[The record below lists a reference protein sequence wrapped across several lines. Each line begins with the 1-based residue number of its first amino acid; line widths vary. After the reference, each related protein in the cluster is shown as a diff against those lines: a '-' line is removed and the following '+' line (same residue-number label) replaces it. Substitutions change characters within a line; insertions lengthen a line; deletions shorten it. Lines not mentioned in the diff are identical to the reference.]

1 MDGVDLS
8 MTSSS
13 HRPQESQLCLQTN
26 QPWTSFRA
34 VFVKKGAR
42 GISRAVART
51 QTWFNCAVQVGFTM
65 LKSARAW
72 IHMEQRCILNTSEE
86 CAPLQTLVSA
96 NVAPLNVINVVQS
109 CWNRKQSQNDH
120 CAKFGFLI
128 VHWITSVFS
137 LVAQSAGKGLF
148 EISRLSPF
156 RGKHEFPGDVGSAL
170 HHGARSAVAW
180 DTTWQP
186 SQLGGSA
193 NPGPISE
200 GCNASTGKK
209 CSGLGFC
216 GLVFFVFN
224 LQKIFYLL

>member
-1 MDGVDLS
+1 MRSLADL
-8 MTSSS
+8 
-13 HRPQESQLCLQTN
+13 
-26 QPWTSFRA
+26 
-34 VFVKKGAR
+34 G
-42 GISRAVART
+42 
-51 QTWFNCAVQVGFTM
+51 
-65 LKSARAW
+65 
-72 IHMEQRCILNTSEE
+72 
-86 CAPLQTLVSA
+86 SA
-96 NVAPLNVINVVQS
+96 NVAPLKVINVVQS

-180 DTTWQP
+180 DTTWQS
-186 SQLGGSA
+186 SQLWGAQPTQGPSVKA
-193 NPGPISE
+193 VMHPQEKNAPGLVFV
-200 GCNASTGKK
+200 G
-209 CSGLGFC
+209 
-216 GLVFFVFN
+216 VFFVFN